1 LQYKRLHSFIIFIAI
16 FAVYVVLSISEF
28 EVCLARES
36 AVAVSLEEMKA
47 SHYTLVIIF
56 PT

>member
-1 LQYKRLHSFIIFIAI
+1 M
-16 FAVYVVLSISEF
+16 FAMYVVLSVSEV
-28 EVCLARES
+28 EVCLARDS